1 MSELTIQEPKQDLIK
16 MGEIFAASGMF
27 PEHRDAA
34 QCATKLLVGQGMGLN
49 PYDSMSLH
57 IIQGKVVLGSN
68 GMAAAIKRSG
78 RYDYRATTTEDSCS
92 ITFYDLTQ
100 RDDDGRPTEIGT
112 TSFSM
117 DDAKRAGLTG
127 QNWKK
132 YPKAMLF
139 ARAISAG
146 YREHCPDALGMAP
159 VYIEEHGETEIPAP
173 SKPKDVFASVS
184 EILNNRE
191 DGEKIRE
198 QAIAKAGVEHL
209 GELSEYQLERM
220 HEWLTQK

>member
-1 MSELTIQEPKQDLIK
+1 MNELTIQEPKQDLIK

-68 GMAAAIKRSG
+68 VMAAAIKRSG
-78 RYDYRATTTEDSCS
+78 RYDYRATTTEDSCA

-173 SKPKDVFASVS
+173 AKPKDVFASVS

>member
-68 GMAAAIKRSG
+68 VMAAAIKRSG

>member
-1 MSELTIQEPKQDLIK
+1 MNELTIQEPKQDLIK

-68 GMAAAIKRSG
+68 VMAAAIKRSG
-78 RYDYRATTTEDSCS
+78 RYDYRATTTEDSCA

-173 SKPKDVFASVS
+173 AKPKDVFASVS

-220 HEWLTQK
+220 HEWLKTS

>member
-68 GMAAAIKRSG
+68 
-78 RYDYRATTTEDSCS
+78 YRAVTTDDECS

>member
-68 GMAAAIKRSG
+68 VMAAAIKRSG

-191 DGEKIRE
+191 DGDKIRE